1 MRKTAGTLRRVADYA
16 SRRAW
21 WFESVAVGVWPGEEA
36 VWVGGWGALVCS
48 RRRRDRRRGR
58 GRQDVVGDEIVA
70 GRERAAYGEV
80 EKREIWGPRARRISG
95 VLWSGTRFGWSPA
108 GVGSLGSADCRVVA
122 GGESGSRAKS
132 GMDGWIA
139 KAIPGKWHGLAGMA
153 RRVGRDEKPPGEFYI
168 KRADLIRPGGWK
180 GLEERS
186 PTHFVNAP
194 SQTRNERR
202 GPADW

>member
-1 MRKTAGTLRRVADYA
+1 MLPDARGGSRALPSGFGRAKRRCGLEGGVPSFVLVVVGIGAGKRQA
-16 SRRAW
+16 
-21 WFESVAVGVWPGEEA
+21 GCG
-36 VWVGGWGALVCS
+36 
-48 RRRRDRRRGR
+48 RRRDCGGKGASCLRRSR
-58 GRQDVVGDEIVA
+58 
-70 GRERAAYGEV
+70 
-80 EKREIWGPRARRISG
+80 EKRNLGSAGPADLG
-95 VLWSGTRFGWSPA
+95 GLMVGHTRFGWTPA

>member
-95 VLWSGTRFGWSPA
+95 VLWSGTRGLGGRRRGLGLWGRPTVGSWR
-108 GVGSLGSADCRVVA
+108 GGSLGHGQRA
-122 GGESGSRAKS
+122 GWMDGLRKRSLAS
-132 GMDGWIA
+132 GMDWLA
-139 KAIPGKWHGLAGMA
+139 WHAGS
-153 RRVGRDEKPPGEFYI
+153 
-168 KRADLIRPGGWK
+168 GGM
-180 GLEERS
+180 RS
-186 PTHFVNAP
+186 HQGSFT
-194 SQTRNERR
+194 
-202 GPADW
+202 